1 MPRPQT
7 IQIFLPAGDPRGMRV
22 AEITTRIVRV
32 IEVPRSELG
41 EFLKTPEAQQVGV
54 YFLIG
59 ELSEAGLPRVYIG
72 QSGNCGAR
80 LVQHNQNRD
89 FWNRALVVI
98 SLTNSMTQT
107 HALFLEWF
115 TISEASKAGRY
126 SLENGNTGARP
137 HTPAPLE
144 ADCHEIFETAATLVA
159 TLGQPIF
166 EPLTNAPTA
175 RGEKELFYCRGSG
188 ADGVGEYTSEGF
200 VVLKGSRG
208 RVENVASIQGTSN
221 QRFRDQLVTEGILA
235 AQGGMLVFTRDH
247 LFASPSMAAMALMG
261 RSANGWVEWKA
272 ANGRT
277 LDELKR
283 QAVQVAG

>member
-1 MPRPQT
+1 MTQLA
-7 IQIFLPAGDPRGMRV
+7 IQ
-22 AEITTRIVRV
+22 
-32 IEVPRSELG
+32 
-41 EFLKTPEAQQVGV
+41 
-54 YFLIG
+54 
-59 ELSEAGLPRVYIG
+59 
-72 QSGNCGAR
+72 N
-80 LVQHNQNRD
+80 
-89 FWNRALVVI
+89 
-98 SLTNSMTQT
+98 TNS
-107 HALFLEWF
+107 FV
-115 TISEASKAGRY
+115 S
-126 SLENGNTGARP
+126 P
-137 HTPAPLE
+137 PPLE
-144 ADCHEIFETAATLVA
+144 ADCQEIFETAATLVA

-208 RVENVASIQGTSN
+208 RVENAASIQGTSN

-235 AQGGMLVFTRDH
+235 AQGGLLVFTRDH

-261 RSANGWVEWKA
+261 RSTNGWIEWKA

-283 QAVQVAG
+283 QAMQVAG

>member
-32 IEVPRSELG
+32 IEVPRSQLG
-41 EFLKTPEAQQVGV
+41 EFIKTPEAQQVGV
-54 YFLIG
+54 YFLLG

-72 QSGNCGAR
+72 QSGSIGAR
-80 LVQHNQNRD
+80 LVQHNQGKD

-115 TISEASKAGRY
+115 AIQQATQAGRY
-126 SLENGNTGARP
+126 SLENGNFGARP
-137 HTPAPLE
+137 HTPSPLE
-144 ADCHEIFETAATLVA
+144 ADCHEIHETAATLLA

-166 EPLTNAPTA
+166 EPLTNAPTS
-175 RGEKELFYCRGSG
+175 RGEKEVFYCRGSG
-188 ADGVGEYTSEGF
+188 ADGVGEYTTEGF

-208 RVENVASIQGTSN
+208 RAENVASIQDTSN
-221 QRFRDQLVTEGILA
+221 QRFRDQLITTGIMA
-235 AQGGMLVFTRDH
+235 VRDGMVIFTRDH

-261 RSANGWVEWKA
+261 RTANGWMAWKTPL
-272 ANGRT
+272 GQT
-277 LDELKR
+277 LDEVKR
-283 QAVQVAG
+283 QLLSVTN